1 MWNDTIKRKQ
11 ENEASK
17 SSLPFESKGESTDY
31 KEKSIKSDSWYLNMV
46 VEQEQLNDGL
56 SETFEETSSTEF
68 L

>member
-17 SSLPFESKGESTDY
+17 SSLPLEGKGESTDY